1 MEGQART
8 DVHAASLAERNS
20 YRGPRDTEH
29 LAMSLSVGV
38 KSRWLTD
45 KETDNLAQI
54 IHNFFVKSANI
65 VVNFRTRRQHH
76 IQQKAP
82 ENHLIEDN
90 GKYLAELGGN
100 SSYSNHLRE
109 SSTSKDTPE
118 ERKTIPQQRP
128 DIWFNLKT
136 SNSYIS
142 KNEILPWNNKDVT
155 MLPPMIVETVL
166 DLSTLSEH
174 QKLFVDNDM
183 INTKKKSEIVLERW
197 LIKLDL
203 ENYDNDPIDLPI
215 IYKKT
220 IVMFRCLYTL
230 TRLLPASKL
239 IDDNSDKQQ
248 SKKLFNLKVK
258 TKILNG
264 SKALTSKGRFGLS
277 RPLVPDKPDMD
288 VVESKDLLP
297 VLTPIGS
304 LCLSVSYRKNCNL
317 YIQDSRDKYEIF
329 KPENAE
335 DEVYQANFSRSNTIN
350 TDMNRTANT
359 SAKDNSATTNVN
371 IDYPST
377 SPIGNMKF
385 RASSTSINSQS
396 SRRRMSTRSVSIFK
410 TGSMASSS
418 PPNTNLLHNNS
429 VSPNQVMTSSFA
441 NSNPIPVKRVDST
454 SSVHFYNNSAD
465 RNENNTNPNVALI
478 TSTSSKF
485 PSSFGSKFRSGSS
498 RNNSLEGHLMLGNN
512 NFTPSSNPI
521 LQNFKSKNKFFTSSF
536 SDMDPNNSLYLDD
549 DLNNFMKLLDSK
561 PDLRISNNSSVIFE
575 DSLSNFKSLRKHNDL
590 FSDSPL
596 KESIAFSRSASS
608 SPSKPPPLITYTDRT
623 TLDSTVKL
631 LMDNKQNF
639 ESDNNSNS
647 YISSAPINFSRN
659 HTSFAQSNTNVPN
672 SSNNITFGSLD
683 RNIGYENTFSRARA
697 GSKGSRDSRDSHG
710 SRGSRGSTG
719 ILHGPL
725 ITSSSYSPHSPLGTS
740 GQVATHSIHSILK
753 ASATSGTSGAIAT
766 GINTAMETNN
776 DPSKQLTDSS
786 YDRNGVNREKMERI
800 SPSPT
805 SSLPRNLTMNR
816 AGSTGGRAHS
826 LLRSLS
832 VSSGVNSGPITGSYY
847 AYQPRSRT
855 GSSGSVTG
863 SHLRNVLHSSLRNE
877 GYKSRQSNKNGNIT
891 PEQLKDMSYG
901 QRVFESEDE
910 ADDNEEADNEDNLK
924 SKSSSEIGEIG
935 ERDSEFALHSSN
947 ELKAVEKADNNDNS
961 ANNRVTNNASEA
973 TTMQRGSRGSLNN
986 ILTNMKNMQRRQS
999 SGRNYNHLRLS
1010 GGAGPVTLHPDD
1022 VGYERGEED
1031 DEDDED
1037 EDDDLLFEMSD
1048 MTAIK

>member
-1 MEGQART
+1 
-8 DVHAASLAERNS
+8 
-20 YRGPRDTEH
+20 
-29 LAMSLSVGV
+29 
-38 KSRWLTD
+38 
-45 KETDNLAQI
+45 
-54 IHNFFVKSANI
+54 
-65 VVNFRTRRQHH
+65 
-76 IQQKAP
+76 
-82 ENHLIEDN
+82 
-90 GKYLAELGGN
+90 
-100 SSYSNHLRE
+100 
-109 SSTSKDTPE
+109 
-118 ERKTIPQQRP
+118 
-128 DIWFNLKT
+128 
-136 SNSYIS
+136 
-142 KNEILPWNNKDVT
+142 

-166 DLSTLSEH
+166 DLSELSEH

-203 ENYDNDPIDLPI
+203 ENYDNDSMELPI

-239 IDDNSDKQQ
+239 VDNDSEKLQ
-248 SKKLFNLKVK
+248 SRKHLDFKVK

-304 LCLSVSYRKNCNL
+304 LCLSVSYRKNCNFR
-317 YIQDSRDKYEIF
+317 IQDTRDKDEVF
-329 KPENAE
+329 QPENAE
-335 DEVYQANFSRSNTIN
+335 DPVYQANFSHTNNIN

-359 SAKDNSATTNVN
+359 SAKDSSTTANVN
-371 IDYPST
+371 IDYQST
-377 SPIGNMKF
+377 SPIGNLKF

-429 VSPNQVMTSSFA
+429 VSPNHVMNSSFA

-454 SSVHFYNNSAD
+454 SSVHFYNNSAE

-498 RNNSLEGHLMLGNN
+498 RNNSLEGHLTVGNN
-512 NFTPSSNPI
+512 NFAPSSNPI

-596 KESIAFSRSASS
+596 KESLAFSRSASS
-608 SPSKPPPLITYTDRT
+608 SPSKPPPLITYNDQT

-631 LMDNKQNF
+631 LLDNKQNF
-639 ESDNNSNS
+639 ESDNKSNS
-647 YISSAPINFSRN
+647 YISSAPINFPRS
-659 HTSFAQSNTNVPN
+659 HTTFPHSNTNVSN
-672 SSNNITFGSLD
+672 SSNNMTFGSLD
-683 RNIGYENTFSRARA
+683 RNIGYENSFSRARA
-697 GSKGSRDSRDSHG
+697 ESKGSRDSRDSHG

-719 ILHGPL
+719 ILHGQL
-725 ITSSSYSPHSPLGTS
+725 VTSASYSPHSPLGTS
-740 GQVATHSIHSILK
+740 SQVASHSIHSILK
-753 ASATSGTSGAIAT
+753 ASATSGTSGAVAT
-766 GINTAMETNN
+766 GINTAMESNN
-776 DPSKQLTDSS
+776 DPNKQLSDSS
-786 YDRNGVNREKMERI
+786 YDRIGVNREKMERI

-816 AGSTGGRAHS
+816 AGSAGGRAHS

-832 VSSGVNSGPITGSYY
+832 VSSGVNSGPIPGSYY

-855 GSSGSVTG
+855 GSSGSITG

-877 GYKSRQSNKNGNIT
+877 GYKSRQSNKDGNIT

-910 ADDNEEADNEDNLK
+910 ADDNEEAENGENLK
-924 SKSSSEIGEIG
+924 SKSSSESGVSG
-935 ERDSEFALHSSN
+935 ERDSAFVLHSSD
-947 ELKAVEKADNNDNS
+947 EVKSVERTGNSDS
-961 ANNRVTNNASEA
+961 ANNRVNNKGNEA

-999 SGRNYNHLRLS
+999 SGRSYNQLRLS

-1022 VGYERGEED
+1022 VGYEHGEED

>member
-1 MEGQART
+1 M
-8 DVHAASLAERNS
+8 HAASLVERNIHKE
-20 YRGPRDTEH
+20 PLNTDQ

-65 VVNFRTRRQHH
+65 IVNFRTRRQHST
-76 IQQKAP
+76 QQQASDGYLRE
-82 ENHLIEDN
+82 ENS
-90 GKYLAELGGN
+90 KFLADLGGN
-100 SSYSNHLRE
+100 SSYGAFHRE
-109 SSTSKDTPE
+109 SSASKDASEEKKTP
-118 ERKTIPQQRP
+118 PQQRP

-136 SNSYIS
+136 SNSHIL
-142 KNEILPWNNKDVT
+142 KNDILPWNSKDVT

-166 DLSTLSEH
+166 DLSELGEH
-174 QKLFVDNDM
+174 QKLFVDDDI
-183 INTKKKSEIVLERW
+183 INTRKKSEIVLERW

-203 ENYDNDPIDLPI
+203 ENYDNDSIELPI

-230 TRLLPASKL
+230 SRLLPASKL
-239 IDDNSDKQQ
+239 IDTDEGKLNNGRL
-248 SKKLFNLKVK
+248 SKLKVK

-277 RPLVPDKPDMD
+277 RPLVPERPDMD

-304 LCLSVSYRKNCNL
+304 LNLSVSYRKNCNFH
-317 YIQDSRDKYEIF
+317 INDTRERDEAF
-329 KPENAE
+329 KHDVTGDDAYPTSFPQTN
-335 DEVYQANFSRSNTIN
+335 NIN
-350 TDMNRTANT
+350 TEMNRTANNLT
-359 SAKDNSATTNVN
+359 KDSSATSNVN
-371 IDYPST
+371 IEYPNT
-377 SPIGNMKF
+377 SPIGNTKF
-385 RASSTSINSQS
+385 RASSTSIDSQS
-396 SRRRMSTRSVSIFK
+396 LRRRMSTRSVSIFK

-429 VSPNQVMTSSFA
+429 ISPNQVMTSSFA

-465 RNENNTNPNVALI
+465 RNEGVTNPNVALV

-498 RNNSLEGHLMLGNN
+498 RNNSLEGHLTVGNN

-521 LQNFKSKNKFFTSSF
+521 LQNFKTKNKFFTSSF

-608 SPSKPPPLITYTDRT
+608 SPSKPPPLITYNDPT

-631 LMDNKQNF
+631 LMDNKQHF
-639 ESDNNSNS
+639 ESENKSNDS
-647 YISSAPINFSRN
+647 YISSAPISFPRSHHSFSP
-659 HTSFAQSNTNVPN
+659 SATNVPT
-672 SSNNITFGSLD
+672 SSTNMTFGSLD
-683 RNIGYENTFSRARA
+683 RHTGYDNTFGRARA
-697 GSKGSRDSRDSHG
+697 SSKGSRDSRDSRG

-719 ILHGPL
+719 IIHGPL
-725 ITSSSYSPHSPLGTS
+725 IGPSSYSPNSPLGTPN
-740 GQVATHSIHSILK
+740 QVASHSIHSILK
-753 ASATSGTSGAIAT
+753 ASATSGTSGAVAT
-766 GINTAMETNN
+766 GISTTMESGN
-776 DPSKQLTDSS
+776 DPNKQLSDSS
-786 YDRNGVNREKMERI
+786 YDRHSGSKEKTDRI

-805 SSLPRNLTMNR
+805 SSLPRNVTMNR

-832 VSSGVNSGPITGSYY
+832 VSSGANSGAVSGSYY
-847 AYQPRSRT
+847 GYQPKSRT
-855 GSSGSVTG
+855 GSSGSITG
-863 SHLRNVLHSSLRNE
+863 SHLRNILHSSMRND
-877 GYKSRQSNKNGNIT
+877 GYKSNRQSNKNGNIT
-891 PEQLKDMSYG
+891 SEQLKDMSYG
-901 QRVFESEDE
+901 QGVFESED
-910 ADDNEEADNEDNLK
+910 DDAEDDCDDERK
-924 SKSSSEIGEIG
+924 EDMKDKSSRDGETDAGI
-935 ERDSEFALHSSN
+935 ALNS
-947 ELKAVEKADNNDNS
+947 NNDVKTAERTGNNDS
-961 ANNRVTNNASEA
+961 AYNRASNKVNEA
-973 TTMQRGSRGSLNN
+973 ATMQRGSRGSLNN
-986 ILTNMKNMQRRQS
+986 ILNNMKNMQRGQSS
-999 SGRNYNHLRLS
+999 SGRSFNQLRLN

-1022 VGYERGEED
+1022 AGYEHGEED
-1031 DEDDED
+1031 EDDDD